1 MEQQKV
7 ATSDAEDRL
16 SAQAPSL
23 AEARPTS
30 HEDKA
35 SEGSIRYRIIA
46 LVAML
51 LLAIGALG
59 LGIWSYLH

>member
-23 AEARPTS
+23 AEARPT